1 MPLPPDATLEDVKV
15 RIRETNKSP
24 NIGRVTTVTLKD
36 GPQTYKLATLFEV
49 LSPSKELH
57 HYYLRL
63 DDIAYKKKEG
73 WTFRS
78 ERSTKLED
86 DKAEVRNLYSFLTA
100 VYGDQLA
107 GKKGDMRLVKAED
120 YARLQDL
127 LTLIPNVTSDE
138 RMNVLK
144 GVLSHIN
151 EGDTTVGDLAAVFE
165 ASTPTTLQHI
175 AAASRMVE
183 YKAAYEEMRKLVE
196 DPSTTEPKFQA
207 HLEKNPWMFGSEY
220 SELLPR
226 RNWTRD
232 DQLDYM
238 LRCTVDGY
246 LEIVEIKTAF
256 SDALFRKDDSRG
268 SFYPSAK
275 LSPVIGQVIRYIDE
289 VDRHRNDIIVND
301 KVDPSKIRARV
312 IVGRNGSDEHQAA
325 LRNFNAHLNRIE
337 VITFDQ
343 LLRIA
348 ERVLQMFQCDRPA
361 AAPTDAF
368 DDIPF

>member
-1 MPLPPDATLEDVKV
+1 
-15 RIRETNKSP
+15 
-24 NIGRVTTVTLKD
+24 
-36 GPQTYKLATLFEV
+36 
-49 LSPSKELH
+49 
-57 HYYLRL
+57 
-63 DDIAYKKKEG
+63 
-73 WTFRS
+73 
-78 ERSTKLED
+78 
-86 DKAEVRNLYSFLTA
+86 
-100 VYGDQLA
+100 
-107 GKKGDMRLVKAED
+107 
-120 YARLQDL
+120 
-127 LTLIPNVTSDE
+127 
-138 RMNVLK
+138 MNVLK

-151 EGDTTVGDLAAVFE
+151 EGDTTVRDLAAVFE

-348 ERVLQMFQCDRPA
+348 ERVLQMFQSDRPA
-361 AAPTDAF
+361 AARTDAF